1 MDEPVV
7 RSPIAVRGFT
17 LPELVV
23 VMIVLG
29 ILAAYALPRFAGR
42 HGFESRGFS
51 DQLLS
56 LIQDARRTAVAQRRL
71 VCVTRTAANVVV
83 TKASLNGAANCN
95 VPLLNPNGNGNYLL
109 PIPSGI
115 TVTGN
120 ALTFDPLGRLSPT
133 NNVTLTIN
141 GGEDGS
147 FSWTVEGETG
157 YVH

>member
-1 MDEPVV
+1 MGLRVATLLP
-7 RSPIAVRGFT
+7 RARGFT
-17 LPELVV
+17 LPELIV
-23 VMIVLG
+23 VMIILG
-29 ILAAYALPRFAGR
+29 ILAAYVLPKFSGK

-71 VCVTRTAANVVV
+71 VCVTHTAANVVV
-83 TKASLNGAANCN
+83 TKASLNGDANCG
-95 VPLLNPNGNGNYLL
+95 VALQNPNGGGNYLL
-109 PIPSGI
+109 PIPSGV
-115 TVTGN
+115 TLTGN

-133 NNVTLTIN
+133 NSVTLNIN
-141 GGEDGS
+141 GGADGS